1 MEPLTPPAT
10 TESNC
15 RADQGIV
22 SDVEMPALDSLDT
35 SMTDVHSKESLLY
48 PEALDLL
55 DSSMS
60 DFHLRNQS
68 LNPQE
73 EDVTMVAIQ
82 SPHPEDDVA

>member
-1 MEPLTPPAT
+1 MPPAT

-22 SDVEMPALDSLDT
+22 GDVEMPALDLLDM
-35 SMTDVHSKESLLY
+35 SMTDVHSKESLLHL
-48 PEALDLL
+48 EALDSL

-68 LNPQE
+68 LHLQE
-73 EDVTMVAIQ
+73 DDVTMVAIQ